1 MCCKTKYFNEIGEG
15 RCFGMGIIHS
25 GIADQ
30 QRGTRCLPHMF
41 MYVKGFSAKSSPS
54 LDVADASNL
63 KMSEI
68 F

>member
-1 MCCKTKYFNEIGEG
+1 
-15 RCFGMGIIHS
+15 MGIIHS

-54 LDVADASNL
+54 LDVADASKL